1 MKKSHNLAFGQT
13 IRELRKAKNLS
24 QEALAF
30 DAGFDRT
37 YISLLELGTKLC
49 GPLFGTVVCAQE
61 APPSELYAR
70 SAPSTHECPPHDK
83 T

>member
-13 IRELRKAKNLS
+13 IRERRKAKNLS

-37 YISLLELGTKLC
+37 YISLLELGSKSPTLDTIMALC
-49 GPLFGTVVCAQE
+49 RALDIEFAQLALRVQAIVRE
-61 APPSELYAR
+61 E
-70 SAPSTHECPPHDK
+70 HD
-83 T
+83 